1 VGLKNK
7 KEEMIFEEITEDILN
22 EKLITYGNRKPYGQI
37 VFIAGGA
44 GSGKGFAISN
54 FIDSASFKVRDVDEM
69 KKQLQI
75 LNRLG
80 KLDINSIIKKYGKN
94 IKPKDIDLINK
105 IQDDGFK
112 LQNLNL
118 KNSDHVYALHILVK
132 AIGIKDASLE
142 KLLLGKNN
150 PETLPNILFDI
161 TAKDVTDITS
171 VIPKLKAVGYK
182 PENIHLTW
190 VLTKYVTA
198 LENNKNRE
206 RKVPDGSMGSENIML
221 KTHEGASNTIW
232 GLVTK
237 ALPKGMNGRVD
248 VILNNPENTV
258 FLKGADGKD
267 VEKRQTSSTNKV
279 VKGIDGKQKT
289 IRTTKS
295 KTVKFTSG
303 FLSLPLK
310 KEKGGIYAEKVWRNK
325 LFNWVKSNAPE
336 SITANMK
343 ESVNEAIEPQI
354 RKIAE
359 LTGVSIDKV
368 EKYVSSRV
376 LNITKLLKYI
386 KDEKQVAIR
395 GFDKAVKGDK
405 KQDAYFI
412 KMFNESVNED
422 KIDVLRKAV
431 QKINRKYKVNVSS
444 HPVTKGEIEIILGSG
459 NHPDSDYHAIEKLV
473 NKLGIK
479 NHSIFNE
486 SIDEATFR
494 PNSGTMSGG
503 TYGLDNRKYQLK
515 RDVKGVRIGD
525 YTNVILPKGT
535 IIYNIPGGVF
545 AHHDVLAAYQSGQNK
560 YFNQSTFK
568 GISIRRE
575 KNTIMAIE
583 KNSKILESVNGLNL
597 NESVFS
603 AIDLIRQDA
612 KDVRDF
618 VKKVFSDRNFKDMK
632 NDKDFIKYLKSIYEG
647 VSVNEIS
654 KFAGWVAI
662 DHKGK
667 RLEIKKSE
675 AKDLYNAKLFAI
687 KKLKVPKSKES
698 MLVIEP
704 GYNESVVNEINTSV
718 NKRRAGAEL
727 KQKLKGKRSDG
738 MGKYTATIYGLDS
751 NGKRVELKSLNDLNK
766 YSKFE
771 LDESV
776 VNEANLRLNK
786 KVKSELDAYLKGT
799 KINSPEHQHAI
810 MLILKG
816 ALTDANFHS
825 EAKQLPKFFP
835 KAKQSKHVGTAME
848 DVIEDKG
855 AAYSK
860 AAKWDGHDI
869 IDAFS
874 FYTSM
879 TIGGSF
885 GKKLETL
892 KESISES
899 INESLKHNDMY
910 TMLDIAAGYSSTQDQ
925 AAGQMWS
932 DEQDLYDYLKSDH
945 IPKKYH
951 KKFHNDIKRRFK
963 NIKESVVNEGKYNYK
978 ADALTAYFKGKID
991 AKELDKIA
999 RDDFKSGIATKKEL
1013 SNFLSNKFTQDVMSD
1028 TYGIPAGTLI
1038 KRVRGLMKFAEGVSE
1053 SVVNEGSV
1061 ANKWNIQSQDIGK
1074 LQKKTSFSSE
1084 TSMPFSLISNLSGG
1098 VNSTDKGIV
1107 SGHFNKDVVILQFYP
1122 KEDSRNDTMYDAV
1135 DKKGIIAI
1143 DKLMKKQ
1150 YGLSMVSPFLLKGK
1164 RHCSADGEVC
1174 SVSNY
1179 LVFGGTNE
1187 SIEERVNLFLE
1198 KNVPTDASK
1207 WSYYKS
1213 QAKKKFD
1220 VYPSAYANGWAAKKY
1235 KAAGGGWKTEK

>member
-1 VGLKNK
+1 MIGQNNK
-7 KEEMIFEEITEDILN
+7 STMIYEEITEDILN

-54 FIDSASFKVRDVDEM
+54 FLDSASFKIRDVDEM

-80 KLDINSIIKKYGKN
+80 KIDINTIIKKYGKS

-118 KNSDHVYALHILVK
+118 KNPDHVYALHILVK

-171 VIPKLKAVGYK
+171 VIPKLKAVGYQAN
-182 PENIHLTW
+182 NIHLTW
-190 VLTKYVTA
+190 ILTNYVTS
-198 LENNKNRE
+198 LVNNNSRS

-267 VEKRQTSSTNKV
+267 IEK
-279 VKGIDGKQKT
+279 IQKNNQKEKKD
-289 IRTTKS
+289 IK
-295 KTVKFTSG
+295 VKFTSG

-310 KEKGGIYAEKVWRNK
+310 KEKGGIFPEKVWRTK
-325 LFNWVKSNAPE
+325 LFQWVKDNAPE

-343 ESVNEAIEPQI
+343 ESVITERQFKGLDGIDDKTPLTKISDTQKLKIIHGTGNIISFFVPKGFDRNFWQVISKGKIKKGKSLAGDVVYTLPGKMIGSPQFKSI
-354 RKIAE
+354 KDLIK
-359 LTGVSIDKV
+359 GVDWVSV
-368 EKYVSSRV
+368 EKAR
-376 LNITKLLKYI
+376 
-386 KDEKQVAIR
+386 R
-395 GFDKAVKGDK
+395 
-405 KQDAYFI
+405 
-412 KMFNESVNED
+412 FNESVLTEAAYEDATRNELAQYIINLSNELKYAKANKD
-422 KIDVLRKAV
+422 KKEIKFLEKDIAEVKAALA
-431 QKINRKYKVNVSS
+431 KKK
-444 HPVTKGEIEIILGSG
+444 
-459 NHPDSDYHAIEKLV
+459 
-473 NKLGIK
+473 
-479 NHSIFNE
+479 NE
-486 SIDEATFR
+486 SVKEATFR

-560 YFNQSTFK
+560 YFNQPTFK

-583 KNSKILESVNGLNL
+583 KNSKILESVNELNL

-618 VKKVFSDRNFKDMK
+618 VKKVFSDSNFKDMK
-632 NDKDFIKYLKSIYEG
+632 NDKDFIKYLKSIYES
-647 VSVNEIS
+647 VSEGKDDFMARHGKADINLKKGYKHHSEDELTKLYDKVGKLAKDKKIKEVDVVFEIA

-675 AKDLYNAKLFAI
+675 AKDLYNAKLLAI

-698 MLVIEP
+698 MLVIKP
-704 GYNESVVNEINTSV
+704 GYN
-718 NKRRAGAEL
+718 
-727 KQKLKGKRSDG
+727 
-738 MGKYTATIYGLDS
+738 
-751 NGKRVELKSLNDLNK
+751 
-766 YSKFE
+766 
-771 LDESV
+771 ESV

-835 KAKQSKHVGTAME
+835 KAKQSKHVGSAME

-892 KESISES
+892 KESISKS

-963 NIKESVVNEGKYNYK
+963 DIKESVNEPN
-978 ADALTAYFKGKID
+978 T
-991 AKELDKIA
+991 
-999 RDDFKSGIATKKEL
+999 R
-1013 SNFLSNKFTQDVMSD
+1013 
-1028 TYGIPAGTLI
+1028 
-1038 KRVRGLMKFAEGVSE
+1038 AE
-1053 SVVNEGSV
+1053 
-1061 ANKWNIQSQDIGK
+1061 
-1074 LQKKTSFSSE
+1074 
-1084 TSMPFSLISNLSGG
+1084 
-1098 VNSTDKGIV
+1098 
-1107 SGHFNKDVVILQFYP
+1107 
-1122 KEDSRNDTMYDAV
+1122 YDARNFGV
-1135 DKKGIIAI
+1135 
-1143 DKLMKKQ
+1143 
-1150 YGLSMVSPFLLKGK
+1150 FLNW
-1164 RHCSADGEVC
+1164 VF
-1174 SVSNY
+1174 NY
-1179 LVFGGTNE
+1179 
-1187 SIEERVNLFLE
+1187 
-1198 KNVPTDASK
+1198 
-1207 WSYYKS
+1207 
-1213 QAKKKFD
+1213 
-1220 VYPSAYANGWAAKKY
+1220 
-1235 KAAGGGWKTEK
+1235 

>member
-1 VGLKNK
+1 
-7 KEEMIFEEITEDILN
+7 MIYEEITEDILN

-54 FIDSASFKVRDVDEM
+54 FLDSASFKIRDVDEM
-69 KKQLQI
+69 KKQLQV

-80 KLDINSIIKKYGKN
+80 KIDINTIIKKYGKS
-94 IKPKDIDLINK
+94 IKPKDLDLINK

-118 KNSDHVYALHILVK
+118 KNPDHVYALHILVK

-171 VIPKLKAVGYK
+171 VIPKLKAVGYQ
-182 PENIHLTW
+182 PNNIHLTW
-190 VLTKYVTA
+190 ILTSYVTS
-198 LENNKNRE
+198 LVNNNNRT

-248 VILNNPENTV
+248 VILNNPQNTV

-267 VEKRQTSSTNKV
+267 IEK
-279 VKGIDGKQKT
+279 IQKNNQKEKKD
-289 IRTTKS
+289 IK
-295 KTVKFTSG
+295 VKFASG

-310 KEKGGIYAEKVWRNK
+310 KEKGGIFPEKVWRTK
-325 LFNWVKSNAPE
+325 LFQWVKDNAPE

-343 ESVNEAIEPQI
+343 ESVITERQFKGLDGIDDKTPLT
-354 RKIAE
+354 KISDTQK
-359 LTGVSIDKV
+359 LKIIQSTGNIISFFVPKGFDRNFWQVISKGKIKKQKDLSNNVVYILPGKMIGSPKFKSIKDLIKGVDWKSV
-368 EKYVSSRV
+368 EKAR
-376 LNITKLLKYI
+376 
-386 KDEKQVAIR
+386 R
-395 GFDKAVKGDK
+395 
-405 KQDAYFI
+405 
-412 KMFNESVNED
+412 FNESVLTEAAYEDATRNELAQYIINLSIELKYAKANKD
-422 KIDVLRKAV
+422 KKEIKFLEKDIAEVKAALA
-431 QKINRKYKVNVSS
+431 KKK
-444 HPVTKGEIEIILGSG
+444 
-459 NHPDSDYHAIEKLV
+459 
-473 NKLGIK
+473 
-479 NHSIFNE
+479 NE

-503 TYGLDNRKYQLK
+503 TYGLDNRKYELK
-515 RDVKGVRIGD
+515 RDVKGVQIGD

-535 IIYNIPGGVF
+535 IIYNVPGGVF
-545 AHHDVLAAYQSGQNK
+545 AHQDVLAAYQSGQNK
-560 YFNQSTFK
+560 YFNKPTLK
-568 GISIRRE
+568 GISIKRT

-583 KNSKILESVNGLNL
+583 KNSKILESVN
-597 NESVFS
+597 ESMFS
-603 AIDLIRQDA
+603 MIDLIRQDS

-618 VKKVFSDRNFKDMK
+618 VKNVFKDREFKKMS

-647 VSVNEIS
+647 VVEEAQSPAQKAAFQKMLDKKAGKDESKEEEVNEIS

-675 AKDLYNAKLFAI
+675 AKDLYNAKLLAI

-698 MLVIEP
+698 MLVIKP
-704 GYNESVVNEINTSV
+704 GYN
-718 NKRRAGAEL
+718 
-727 KQKLKGKRSDG
+727 
-738 MGKYTATIYGLDS
+738 
-751 NGKRVELKSLNDLNK
+751 
-766 YSKFE
+766 
-771 LDESV
+771 ESV

-835 KAKQSKHVGTAME
+835 KAKQSKHVGSAME

-879 TIGGSF
+879 AIGGSF

-899 INESLKHNDMY
+899 VSEGKDDFMARHGKADINLKKGYKHHNEDELTKLYDKVGKLTKDKKIKKVDVVFEDKSEIKGLIKKVGNKETKFYDVLSAMEKKYGKQKYRIWLEKSLKDFGVNPKH
-910 TMLDIAAGYSSTQDQ
+910 
-925 AAGQMWS
+925 
-932 DEQDLYDYLKSDH
+932 YDYRTNAGAEEKL
-945 IPKKYH
+945 YQL
-951 KKFHNDIKRRFK
+951 
-963 NIKESVVNEGKYNYK
+963 GK
-978 ADALTAYFKGKID
+978 
-991 AKELDKIA
+991 
-999 RDDFKSGIATKKEL
+999 
-1013 SNFLSNKFTQDVMSD
+1013 
-1028 TYGIPAGTLI
+1028 
-1038 KRVRGLMKFAEGVSE
+1038 
-1053 SVVNEGSV
+1053 
-1061 ANKWNIQSQDIGK
+1061 
-1074 LQKKTSFSSE
+1074 
-1084 TSMPFSLISNLSGG
+1084 
-1098 VNSTDKGIV
+1098 
-1107 SGHFNKDVVILQFYP
+1107 
-1122 KEDSRNDTMYDAV
+1122 
-1135 DKKGIIAI
+1135 
-1143 DKLMKKQ
+1143 
-1150 YGLSMVSPFLLKGK
+1150 
-1164 RHCSADGEVC
+1164 
-1174 SVSNY
+1174 
-1179 LVFGGTNE
+1179 
-1187 SIEERVNLFLE
+1187 
-1198 KNVPTDASK
+1198 
-1207 WSYYKS
+1207 
-1213 QAKKKFD
+1213 
-1220 VYPSAYANGWAAKKY
+1220 
-1235 KAAGGGWKTEK
+1235 